1 MNMTSVHPMATSS
14 PSTGSAGS
22 SAATSGANLK
32 PNDFITLLVAQLQ
45 SQDPF
50 NPMDPTTFV
59 NQLVQFNTLEQ
70 VIGIR
75 QDLTPSTST
84 TGTGATAGATTGAA
98 VPTTLK

>member
-1 MNMTSVHPMATSS
+1 MNMMSVQPMATSS
-14 PSTGSAGS
+14 TTTTGSTGSASVGS
-22 SAATSGANLK
+22 GLK
-32 PNDFITLLVAQLQ
+32 PNDFITLLVAQLK

-75 QDLTPSTST
+75 QAMSSNTATGTGST
-84 TGTGATAGATTGAA
+84 TGSATAAA
-98 VPTTLK
+98 MPTTSK

>member
-1 MNMTSVHPMATSS
+1 MNIMSVQPMAT
-14 PSTGSAGS
+14 PSTSTTGSAGS
-22 SAATSGANLK
+22 ASTSTSAGLK
-32 PNDFITLLVAQLQ
+32 SNDFITLLVAQLK

-75 QDLTPSTST
+75 QAMSSNTATGTGST
-84 TGTGATAGATTGAA
+84 TGSATAAA
-98 VPTTLK
+98 MPTTSK

>member
-1 MNMTSVHPMATSS
+1 MNIMSVHPMATSS
-14 PSTGSAGS
+14 SATDSTGSK
-22 SAATSGANLK
+22 SASAGANLQ
-32 PNDFITLLVAQLQ
+32 PNDFITLLVAQLK

-75 QDLTPSTST
+75 QDLTPSSS
-84 TGTGATAGATTGAA
+84 TGTGSSAGNTNAA
-98 VPTTLK
+98 AMPTTSK

>member
-1 MNMTSVHPMATSS
+1 MSVLSVQPMAASTPTTGTS
-14 PSTGSAGS
+14 GS
-22 SAATSGANLK
+22 SSTDAGGNLQ
-32 PNDFITLLVAQLQ
+32 PDDFVTLLVAQLK

-75 QDLTPSTST
+75 QELAPT
-84 TGTGATAGATTGAA
+84 TATGDGSATGGANPAANATTS
-98 VPTTLK
+98 K